1 MSLHTDDFNTQMKRQ
16 HAVYIYTDTSLY
28 EAFLKRLFDIAFI
41 VLAAPII
48 LTIVGISALLV
59 WLDGGQPFYS
69 QMRIGLNGK
78 EFRMWKIRTM
88 VRDADQVLEQYLSEN
103 PAARIEWDRDQKLK
117 HDPRITKVGN
127 FLRRSSIDE
136 MPQFWNVLMGSMS
149 VVGPRPMMTDQR
161 SLYSGT
167 EYFRF
172 RPGLTG
178 LWQVSDRNET
188 TFAARVQFDN
198 DYADCVSFT
207 QDVSIISQTLSVVLR
222 CTGR

>member
-1 MSLHTDDFNTQMKRQ
+1 MKRQ
-16 HAVYIYTDTSLY
+16 PAVYIYTDSSIY
-28 EAFLKRLFDIAFI
+28 EAFLKRLFDITFI
-41 VLAAPII
+41 ILAAPII
-48 LTIVGISALLV
+48 LTIIGVSALLV
-59 WLDGGQPFYS
+59 WLDGGKPFYS

-88 VRDADQVLEQYLSEN
+88 VRDADKVLEQYLSQN
-103 PAARIEWDRDQKLK
+103 PTARAEWDRDQKLK
-117 HDPRITKVGN
+117 DDPRITKVGN

-136 MPQFWNVLMGSMS
+136 MPQFLNVLLGSMS

-161 SLYSGT
+161 GLYHGT

-188 TFAARVQFDN
+188 TFAARVEFDN
-198 DYADCVSFT
+198 EYADTVSFA
-207 QDVSIISQTLSVVLR
+207 QDVSIISKTLSVVLR